1 MKRHVRSFVAALAV
15 SALLLG
21 SAGAQTHV
29 QSTRNTSS
37 GAQTTPAGPQQQTP
51 HGAPELSPGL
61 AGAGILLLVGGMLVL
76 LARRRPARA

>member
-1 MKRHVRSFVAALAV
+1 MKRHVRSFAAVLAA
-15 SALLLG
+15 SALVLG

-29 QSTRNTSS
+29 QNTRSS
-37 GAQTTPAGPQQQTP
+37 APAAQTPAGPQQQTP